1 MGMYIAILPDAD
13 RGMPRWGVT
22 PSHGFDGRIG
32 IAAPADVAQPQS
44 KQRHAEPEASTSR
57 TRFPVRRPPKCRVHS
72 RIDIGTGLQRPK
84 RVSRKPGG
92 NATP

>member
-1 MGMYIAILPDAD
+1 MGMYIAILPDAES
-13 RGMPRWGVT
+13 RHAEMGVT
-22 PSHGFDGRIG
+22 PSHGLDGRIG
-32 IAAPADVAQPQS
+32 IAAQADVAQPQS

-92 NATP
+92 